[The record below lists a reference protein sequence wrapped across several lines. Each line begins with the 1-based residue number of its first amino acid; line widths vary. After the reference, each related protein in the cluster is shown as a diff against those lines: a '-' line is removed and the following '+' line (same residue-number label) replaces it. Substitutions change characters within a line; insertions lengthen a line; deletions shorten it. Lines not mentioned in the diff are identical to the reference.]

1 MKRTSITQRF
11 TKNNDTLEN
20 IYLQKANNNIKKQI
34 NMARKNL
41 MRGKEV
47 IKWMETKRAIVLS
60 Q

>member
-11 TKNNDTLEN
+11 TKNNDALEN